1 MAELQNIFE
10 LNTSDVLGSN
20 FRSFTSKIKGLSLT
34 NSSEYFAVRA
44 SLSKSLCDDI
54 VSNLYK
60 TVFKALTLGNK
71 VDGTTLYRGAVV
83 IGGTGGT
90 SIVPG
95 YPSQKAN
102 LIAMRLCEMLES
114 ELQEIL
120 NILMPI
126 SFSTVAEQAL
136 NFQPRANLLNPAA
149 TTV

>member
-34 NSSEYFAVRA
+34 NSSEYFSARS
-44 SLSKSLCDDI
+44 SLSKTLCDDI
-54 VSNLYK
+54 VNNLYK

-71 VDGTTLYRGAVV
+71 INGDPIYRGTVV
-83 IGGTGGT
+83 IGGAGGNAL
-90 SIVPG
+90 VPG

-102 LIAMRLCEMLES
+102 IISMKLCEMLES
-114 ELQEIL
+114 ELHEIL

>member
-20 FRSFTSKIKGLSLT
+20 FRAFTSKIKGLSLT
-34 NSSEYFAVRA
+34 NSSEYFSARS

-71 VDGTTLYRGAVV
+71 INGDPIYRGTVV
-83 IGGTGGT
+83 IGGNGGT
-90 SIVPG
+90 AIIPG

-102 LIAMRLCEMLES
+102 ILAMRLCEMLES

-136 NFQPRANLLNPAA
+136 NFQPRANLLNPVA
-149 TTV
+149 TTL